1 MRAIPLVVAMSVL
14 TLLVGCGRPDAEKQK
29 AAIDARIAD
38 ELKAEK
44 AAQIRRR
51 EAEEAESREAAR
63 TRELEIRKESADTFA
78 KFHSERPSMSAAE
91 EANTLDVAVARVRAR
106 MSDPAAMQV
115 QGVRF
120 NTARSAVCME
130 VNYKEGGKYLG
141 SRQAFVT
148 PNVIWVEPAAED
160 PSHQVFE
167 LNFKQAGC

>member
-1 MRAIPLVVAMSVL
+1 MRAIPLVVAICVL
-14 TLLVGCGRPDAEKQK
+14 TLLVGCGRSDAGKQK
-29 AAIDARIAD
+29 ADIDARIAE

-51 EAEEAESREAAR
+51 EAGEAESREAAR
-63 TRELEIRKESADTFA
+63 TRELEIRKESADAFA
-78 KFHSERPSMSAAE
+78 KFNSERPPMSAAE
-91 EANTLDVAVARVRAR
+91 EANALDVAVARVRAR
-106 MSDPAAMQV
+106 MTEPAAMQV

-120 NTARSAVCME
+120 STPRSAVCMA

-160 PSHQVFE
+160 PSHQGFE
-167 LNFKQAGC
+167 LNYKQAGC

>member
-14 TLLVGCGRPDAEKQK
+14 TLLVGCGPSDAEKQK
-29 AAIDARIAD
+29 ANLDARIAE
-38 ELKAEK
+38 ELRTDK

-51 EAEEAESREAAR
+51 EGEEAESTEAAK
-63 TRELEIRKESADTFA
+63 TRELEIRKESADAFA
-78 KFHSERPSMSAAE
+78 KFHSERPPMTAAE
-91 EANTLDVAVARVRAR
+91 EANALDVAVARVRAR
-106 MSDPAAMQV
+106 MTEPAAMQV

-120 NTARSAVCME
+120 NAPRTAVCME

-148 PNVIWVEPAAED
+148 PNVIWVEPAAD
-160 PSHQVFE
+160 DASHQVFE